1 MPIRAVITSRSP
13 FRRGACG
20 AVEKITVM
28 GIGGHKLGLKFY
40 GRVTELRNRLSAP
53 VSSVGTACIRLS
65 YTTSCVMCSCAIR
78 CFPATGRCSVNC
90 SRPGV
95 SRTPRRAAAK
105 SGDSLRLRHFWPES
119 CGCGVLH
126 SDAQPVRARRRSRWS
141 VSAAAGNT
149 VAVMSPY
156 DGRERRAM
164 CLQIVAAHP
173 STTVDNR
180 GYLLVFNNNLPKQHF
195 RI

>member
-1 MPIRAVITSRSP
+1 
-13 FRRGACG
+13 
-20 AVEKITVM
+20 M

-40 GRVTELRNRLSAP
+40 GRVTELRNRLSRA

-78 CFPATGRCSVNC
+78 CFPATGRCSANC
-90 SRPGV
+90 SRPEC
-95 SRTPRRAAAK
+95 RTPRRAAAK
-105 SGDSLRLRHFWPES
+105 SGDPLRLRLFWPES

-126 SDAQPVRARRRSRWS
+126 SDARTVPAETLALVGDA
-141 VSAAAGNT
+141 AAAGNT

-164 CLQIVAAHP
+164 CLQIVAAHR
-173 STTVDNR
+173 STSVDNR